1 MSRIDVA
8 DLLAVVGM
16 ALLAVGLGMV
26 YLPLALIVTGAIM
39 LTLGIMGSR

>member
-8 DLLAVVGM
+8 DLLAVVGL

>member
-1 MSRIDVA
+1 MRRIDVA
-8 DLLAVVGM
+8 DLLAAVGM